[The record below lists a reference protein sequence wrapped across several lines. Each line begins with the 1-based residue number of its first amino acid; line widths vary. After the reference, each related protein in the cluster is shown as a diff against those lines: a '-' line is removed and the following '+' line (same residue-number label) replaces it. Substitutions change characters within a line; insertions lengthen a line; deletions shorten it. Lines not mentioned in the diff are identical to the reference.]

1 MNVKTLTVLTALLS
15 LFAILPAIAGA
26 EPRELLLAAYSV
38 PKEAYEKRIIP
49 AFVRQW
55 KQKTGESIQVRS
67 SFAASGAQA
76 RAVIGGLDAD
86 IAALSLES
94 DLQQLVKAGLVTY
107 DWKQGAQKGIVTTS
121 IVALG
126 VRKGNPKAIQGWE
139 DLTKPGVEVLYPSPK
154 TSGGA
159 MWDVIAIYGAG
170 LNHGTQQGLAGA
182 AVDQHAAD
190 LVRRVQRSVKVMDK
204 SGRESVTTFERG
216 VGDVIVTYENELL
229 PRIKQGRPYELIFP
243 AETVVV
249 ENPIAVID
257 RNADRHH
264 VRDLAD
270 AFVTFLNGE
279 EAQQAFVEFGFRPTN
294 EAVAKASA
302 SVFVHPPHVFT
313 IEALGGWD
321 RVFSALFSP
330 QGAWTKAVEEAR

>member
-1 MNVKTLTVLTALLS
+1 MNIKTLNGLTALVS
-15 LFAILPAIAGA
+15 LLVILPAIAGA
-26 EPRELLLAAYSV
+26 ETRELLLAAYSV

-49 AFVRQW
+49 AFIRQW
-55 KQKTGESIQVRS
+55 KQKTGETIQVRS

-76 RAVIGGLDAD
+76 RAVVGGLEAD

-126 VRKGNPKAIQGWE
+126 VRKGNPKSIQGWE

-159 MWDVIAIYGAG
+159 MWDVIAVYGAG
-170 LNHGTQQGLAGA
+170 LNQGKQKGLAGA

-190 LVRRVQRSVKVMDK
+190 LVRRVQRNVKVMDK

-270 AFVTFLNGE
+270 AFVSFLNGE
-279 EAQQAFVEFGFRPTN
+279 EAQQAFVEFGFRPAN

-302 SVFVHPPHVFT
+302 SAFVHPPHVFT
-313 IEALGGWD
+313 IEDLGGWD
-321 RVFSALFSP
+321 RVFAALFSP
-330 QGAWTKAVEEAR
+330 QGAWTKAVEETR